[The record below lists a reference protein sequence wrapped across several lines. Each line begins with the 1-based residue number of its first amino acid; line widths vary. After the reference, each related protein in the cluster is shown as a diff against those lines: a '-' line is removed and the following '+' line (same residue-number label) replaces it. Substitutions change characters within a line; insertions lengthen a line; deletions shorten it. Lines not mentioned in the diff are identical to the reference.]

1 MILGKN
7 MEAGSCVKNF
17 CLESIDSP
25 SARRKEKGKGK
36 KKKKRIPDMVRPSL
50 SVKARM

>member
-7 MEAGSCVKNF
+7 MEAGSYVKNF

-36 KKKKRIPDMVRPSL
+36 KKKRIPDMFRPSL

>member
-25 SARRKEKGKGK
+25 SERRK
-36 KKKKRIPDMVRPSL
+36 KKKKRIPDMFRPSL